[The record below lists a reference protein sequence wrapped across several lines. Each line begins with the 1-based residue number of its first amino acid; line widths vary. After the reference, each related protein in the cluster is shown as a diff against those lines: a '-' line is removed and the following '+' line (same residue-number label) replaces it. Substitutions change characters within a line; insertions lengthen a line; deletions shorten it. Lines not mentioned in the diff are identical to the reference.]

1 MYGFRT
7 PYRGK
12 VLLPDVQLSRDYK
25 SCLHVTLS
33 QDFNV
38 GAEDCDYQDSSDDV
52 LNEARWND
60 GSYSNGILGLDITW
74 SRLLQ
79 MSKVRSGGDLFYD
92 AQYMALQRDLVYW
105 RLWNDANRLKTANNN
120 LRFALSPEHVAL
132 MPCFPTEIES
142 LFVAACVRSPG
153 VLANIWLVC
162 HAWNDE
168 VVYKH
173 NFFHCLIF
181 RNRRLRPRAC
191 RRDEYWLCSSL
202 VALGI
207 TNTIMSITLRN
218 WTMDSRCWFLRT
230 LSSVTDMK
238 IINCGVWPWL
248 YCLPNTV
255 IRLLVRETEIRV
267 SPGLY
272 RLCDVASQISS
283 LTLDRV
289 TVPFMVMDSEGD
301 AGLAVT
307 WRADHG
313 LINMLIPPVPAYSAC
328 LSELTIYNDS
338 DNSMDQII
346 NNLVSPLEDLL
357 SDSDVDLTWPRR
369 WNGCEVSKLWLGFG
383 DVVHVRLDAWDAWG
397 LTVQD
402 LTLSLTGYEDN
413 YPLSIE
419 GFMNLEALR
428 FEVDLDSKSTQ
439 WILDV
444 TRSWSYGAKTT
455 FELVLYEEH
464 ALTSTGEH
472 RCTLNIFDSEESC
485 WIECDSWQIWWEC
498 FTDSLL
504 EAFSP
509 SHTNHA
515 SRFHGELV
523 ITFVTPEVLT
533 EAPSASSHFA
543 YARRLLNAYEKRLK
557 WLKLGCQ
564 RTVIRLLSF
573 ENYREVFEVVS

>member
-7 PYRGK
+7 PYRGE
-12 VLLPDVQLSRDYK
+12 VLLPDVQLSRDYE
-25 SCLHVTLS
+25 SRLRVTLS

-38 GAEDCDYQDSSDDV
+38 GAEDCDYQDSSDD
-52 LNEARWND
+52 
-60 GSYSNGILGLDITW
+60 
-74 SRLLQ
+74 
-79 MSKVRSGGDLFYD
+79 MSEVRSGRDLFYD

-105 RLWNDANRLKTANNN
+105 RLWNNANRLKTANNN
-120 LRFALSPEHVAL
+120 LRFALSLEHVAL
-132 MPCFPTEIES
+132 MPRFPTEIES
-142 LFVAACVRSPG
+142 LFVAACVGSPG
-153 VLANIWLVC
+153 VLANIRLVC
-162 HAWNDE
+162 RAWNDE

-173 NFFHCLIF
+173 DFFRCLIF
-181 RNRRLRPRAC
+181 RNRRLRPH
-191 RRDEYWLCSSL
+191 
-202 VALGI
+202 V
-207 TNTIMSITLRN
+207 
-218 WTMDSRCWFLRT
+218 
-230 LSSVTDMK
+230 K

-313 LINMLIPPVPAYSAC
+313 LIDVLIPPVPAYSAC
-328 LSELTIYNDS
+328 LSELAIYNDS
-338 DNSMDQII
+338 DNSMDRII
-346 NNLVSPLEDLL
+346 DNLVSPLEDLL

-369 WNGCEVSKLWLGFG
+369 WNGCEVSKLRLGFG
-383 DVVHVRLDAWDAWG
+383 DVVHVRSDAWDAWG

-402 LTLSLTGYEDN
+402 LTLGLTGYEDN

-419 GFMNLEALR
+419 GFVNLEALH

-464 ALTSTGEH
+464 ALTSTGER
-472 RCTLNIFDSEESC
+472 RCTLDIFDSEESC

-509 SHTNHA
+509 SHMNHA

-543 YARRLLNAYEKRLK
+543 YARRLLNAYEK
-557 WLKLGCQ
+557 G
-564 RTVIRLLSF
+564 
-573 ENYREVFEVVS
+573 